1 MTGDKHRLT
10 TKYNCKF
17 KTREREYQHK
27 RIIAIHYKSNSCFS
41 ELNSVGRTMHNIC
54 KVWDSNLKKKNLIVI
69 PIPSSRRVFTNGHV
83 DKKKTIGVY
92 SYQPEYTFKESC
104 YY

>member
-54 KVWDSNLKKKNLIVI
+54 KV
-69 PIPSSRRVFTNGHV
+69 
-83 DKKKTIGVY
+83 
-92 SYQPEYTFKESC
+92 
-104 YY
+104 